1 MTLTGTDARR
11 RRRRGALDKQEARAG
26 FAMVSPTVVV
36 IIVAVVLPV
45 LWTVMLS
52 FQKIRLINLRYAGV
66 FGSYSLDNF
75 RQVFTA
81 PGFTQSLLTT
91 LAYTVGGTVLSIGV
105 GLIAALVVRTPFRG
119 RGFVRASMLLPYIAP
134 VVAVTFTWEI
144 MLNAQFGIVNQV
156 GTKVLGWHH
165 PIPFLSEQSGQLTL
179 GGVHLTVPTALLTV
193 IFFETWRYFPFAFL
207 FILARLQAIP
217 AELDE
222 AARVDGA
229 TVTALPAYRA
239 TPAQRGVRG
248 PRGAAVH
255 LDVQQVRRHLPAHG
269 RRLGHRRGERTRLS
283 DPHQRG
289 QHRAGGRAG
298 DDSRGHPG
306 HLPGGVLPGLRPVHK
321 GGGKRMSQATS
332 TTPVTPR

>member
-1 MTLTGTDARR
+1 MTFTGTDARR

-26 FAMVSPTVVV
+26 LAMVSPTVVV
-36 IIVAVVLPV
+36 IVVAVVLPV

-134 VVAVTFTWEI
+134 VVAVTFTWQI

-179 GGVHLTVPTALLTV
+179 FGVHLTVPTALLTV

-217 AELDE
+217 AELEE

-229 TVTALPAYRA
+229 TPS
-239 TPAQRGVRG
+239 QRFL
-248 PRGAAVH
+248 H
-255 LDVQQVRRHLPAHG
+255 I
-269 RRLGHRRGERTRLS
+269 
-283 DPHQRG
+283 
-289 QHRAGGRAG
+289 
-298 DDSRGHPG
+298 
-306 HLPGGVLPGLRPVHK
+306 VLPQLKGVFAVLAVLRFIWTFNK
-321 GGGKRMSQATS
+321 FDDIYLLTGGASGTDVVSVRVYQILTNEGNIGQAAAQATILAVILVICLAVYFLVFGRS
-332 TTPVTPR
+332 TREAESE

>member
-26 FAMVSPTVVV
+26 LAMVSPTVVV

-105 GLIAALVVRTPFRG
+105 GLIAALVVRRPFRG

-229 TVTALPAYRA
+229 TPS
-239 TPAQRGVRG
+239 QRFL
-248 PRGAAVH
+248 H
-255 LDVQQVRRHLPAHG
+255 I
-269 RRLGHRRGERTRLS
+269 
-283 DPHQRG
+283 
-289 QHRAGGRAG
+289 
-298 DDSRGHPG
+298 
-306 HLPGGVLPGLRPVHK
+306 VLPQLKGVFAVLAVLRFIWTFNK
-321 GGGKRMSQATS
+321 FDDIYLLTGGASGTDVVSVRVYQILTNEGNIGQAAAQATVLAVILVICLAVYFLVFGRS
-332 TTPVTPR
+332 TREAESE